1 MSGESAVVE
10 CGCFT
15 RARRHHQVLGRI
27 GGTVL
32 PFQVTAPSLV
42 AFSVVAGLGV
52 FGWRWWSWLLPT
64 PFDVMAVLCAPVL
77 VAVVAQ
83 TTRVE
88 GRDPFRAGLAAL
100 RYLGRPRGGL
110 VAGRRAP
117 RHLRRAGRE
126 WS

>member
-1 MSGESAVVE
+1 MSVESAVSVE

-27 GGTVL
+27 GETVL
-32 PFQVTAPSLV
+32 PFA
-42 AFSVVAGLGV
+42 VVAGLGV
-52 FGWRWWSWLLPT
+52 FGWRWWSWLLPM

-110 VAGRRAP
+110 VGGRRSP
-117 RHLRRAGRE
+117 RHLRRPGRE